1 MECNLKFLKFK
12 IFNFII
18 LELEIVKDRN
28 VEDLSGGELQ
38 RFACAITCV
47 RKSDM

>member
-1 MECNLKFLKFK
+1 M
-12 IFNFII
+12 IFIFY
-18 LELEIVKDRN
+18 LELDIVKDRN

-47 RKSDM
+47 RKSDMYIKF